1 MSNDNIRS
9 KSVKGTAWSLI
20 DNLTTQGFAF
30 LIGIIL
36 ARLLSPSD
44 FGTVGVVSIFMLIAN
59 VFVDCGFGN
68 AIIAK
73 KERTNEDLSTALY
86 FNLGVGIIVYLILF
100 AISPLVAL
108 FFKMPILTSLLRVL
122 GLCVIFN
129 SLSLVQ
135 NSILTANL
143 QIRTQTIINLGT
155 YIPAGL
161 IGIWA
166 AYKGFGV
173 WTLVIQQVLQSLL
186 KSVWLWVVGHWKPS
200 LVFSRKSFRY
210 LWGFGWKLLGA
221 NLIGTSFSELYSFV
235 IGRWLGA
242 ADLGYFSNSKML
254 AQKPGT
260 LIQNIIY
267 RVSLPIMV
275 DTKGDLEKTKRIYRK
290 MMQMLCFSSF
300 ILFTVLIA
308 VANPLIL
315 TIWTEKWEKS
325 IFLFQVFC
333 VGFAFAP
340 LSALNFS
347 MLQLM
352 KRTDMTLKLEFI
364 KKPFCLI
371 LLLIS
376 LYWGL
381 TGIVVSYSLYNV
393 IATFINMSVTRT
405 LLNYNYKEQI
415 SDIMVYVYPS
425 VLAVAATLLLLHF
438 MSSSI
443 VALLAGAMLS
453 FGLYILYCAV
463 FKLEAFDEILKITK
477 IEKYVKK

>member
-9 KSVKGTAWSLI
+9 KSVKGTVWSLI

-36 ARLLSPSD
+36 ARLLTPSD

-86 FNLGVGIIVYLILF
+86 FNIGVGLVVYLILF

-186 KSVWLWVVGHWKPS
+186 KSLWLWIVGHWKPS
-200 LVFSRKSFRY
+200 LVFSRESFKY

-221 NLIGTSFSELYSFV
+221 NLIGTTFSELYSFV

-275 DTKGDLEKTKRIYRK
+275 DTKGDLQKTKRIYRK

-300 ILFTVLIA
+300 VLFTVLIA

-333 VGFAFAP
+333 IGFAFAP

-371 LLLIS
+371 LLLLS

-381 TGIVVSYSLYNV
+381 TGIVISYSLYNIV
-393 IATFINMSVTRT
+393 ATFINMSVTRK
-405 LLNYNYKEQI
+405 LLSYSYKEQFR
-415 SDIMVYVYPS
+415 DIIVYIYPAILAI
-425 VLAVAATLLLLHF
+425 VLTLGTLHF
-438 MSSSI
+438 IQSSLVGLI
-443 VALLAGAMLS
+443 IGVTLS
-453 FGLYILYCAV
+453 FIIYTICCAV
-463 FKLEAFDEILKITK
+463 FKLEAFYEILKITK
-477 IEKYVKK
+477 IDRYVKK

>member
-1 MSNDNIRS
+1 MGKENIRK
-9 KSVKGTAWSLI
+9 KSVKGTVWSLI

-36 ARLLSPSD
+36 ARILSPSD
-44 FGTVGVVSIFMLIAN
+44 FGTVGVVSIFMLLAN

-73 KERTNEDLSTALY
+73 KERTDTDLSTALY
-86 FNLGVGIIVYLILF
+86 FNIGVGLVVYLILF
-100 AISPLVAL
+100 AIAPLVVL

-143 QIRTQTIINLGT
+143 QIRTQTIINLST

-166 AYKGFGV
+166 AYKGLGV
-173 WTLVIQQVLQSLL
+173 WTLVIQQVLQAFL
-186 KSVWLWVVGHWKPS
+186 KSVWLWIVGHWKP
-200 LVFSRKSFRY
+200 LFVFSQESFKY

-221 NLIGTSFSELYSFV
+221 NLTGTAFSELYSFV

-242 ADLGYFSNSKML
+242 ADLGYFSNGKML

-275 DTKGDLEKTKRIYRK
+275 DTKGDMEKTKRIYRK

-352 KRTDMTLKLEFI
+352 KRTDMTLKLEFV
-364 KKPFCLI
+364 KKPFCLV

-405 LLNYNYKEQI
+405 LLNYSYKEQV

-425 VLAVAATLLLLHF
+425 VLAILVTLMILHF
-438 MSSSI
+438 MQSSL
-443 VALLAGAMLS
+443 VALLVGIIVS
-453 FGLYILYCAV
+453 FLLYILYCAV
-463 FKLEAFDEILKITK
+463 FKLEAFNETLKILK